1 MPIFFC
7 LSLVTIKAIV
17 VMMRKK
23 MGLKDYALW
32 LLGAREYT
40 IKGLGDK
47 CRERYPEQLEEVE
60 ILINNFV
67 QSKYLDDTRF
77 CEVMIRSEIR
87 KGNGSSK
94 IMQKLI
100 HKGVPID
107 LAKEQCAA
115 LIENT
120 DLFGPAWTLSE
131 KKKIQIDRKYPDL
144 GDYEKRNKL
153 TQYLAGRGYSYDLIK
168 EVLSA

>member
-1 MPIFFC
+1 
-7 LSLVTIKAIV
+7 
-17 VMMRKK
+17 MRKK
-23 MGLKDYALW
+23 LSLKDYALW
-32 LLGAREYT
+32 LLGSREYT
-40 IKGLGDK
+40 VSRLRQK
-47 CRERYPEQLEEVE
+47 CTEKYPEQLDE
-60 ILINNFV
+60 IESLINNFIQV
-67 QSKYLDDTRF
+67 KYLDDARF

-87 KGNGSSK
+87 KGNGTSK
-94 IMQKLI
+94 ILQKLMQK
-100 HKGVPID
+100 GVAID
-107 LAKEQCAA
+107 LAKMQCDA
-115 LIENT
+115 LIENA